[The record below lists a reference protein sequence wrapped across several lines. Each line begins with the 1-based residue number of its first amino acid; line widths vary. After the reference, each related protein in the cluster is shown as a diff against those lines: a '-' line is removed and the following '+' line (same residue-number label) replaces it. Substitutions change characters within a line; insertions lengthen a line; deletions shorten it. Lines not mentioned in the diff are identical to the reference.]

1 MKPRQSHPV
10 PVLQLSERSRS
21 LQPGTRALQCRTLVL
36 NAPALP
42 VQWSRALTGIR
53 RREKPTSC
61 KPRRQGMTHL
71 LRSSLACAGVFAM
84 CPAAP
89 AADQALVQKGA
100 SLYQLRCEGCHGEAL
115 RNTSGG
121 WSFDLRRLRPDEH
134 DRFVESV
141 TSGKDNMPSWYG
153 VLTPDDIEAIWSYI
167 RAAVDK

>member
-1 MKPRQSHPV
+1 M
-10 PVLQLSERSRS
+10 S
-21 LQPGTRALQCRTLVL
+21 LFV
-36 NAPALP
+36 
-42 VQWSRALTGIR
+42 S
-53 RREKPTSC
+53 
-61 KPRRQGMTHL
+61 L
-71 LRSSLACAGVFAM
+71 LAAACAA
-84 CPAAP
+84 CPVIMR
-89 AADQALVQKGA
+89 AADAALVEKGA

-167 RAAVDK
+167 RATVDK